1 MSSIQKEVLK
11 YHQAAVEQLRKKVA
25 EINELL
31 DVKDKIIKNWEDIH
45 KTQTETIELLHAR
58 IAILEMDID
67 DQKLK
72 EPLEIIN
79 KITDKK

>member
-1 MSSIQKEVLK
+1 MSIQEEVLK
-11 YHQAAVEQLRKKVA
+11 YHQAAVEQLRKKVD

-45 KTQTETIELLHAR
+45 QTQTETIELLHAR

-72 EPLEIIN
+72 EPLEIIQ

>member
-1 MSSIQKEVLK
+1 MSIQEEVLK
-11 YHQAAVEQLRKKVA
+11 YHQAAVEQLRKKVD

-31 DVKDKIIKNWEDIH
+31 DIKDKIIKNWEDVH
-45 KTQTETIELLHAR
+45 QTQTETIELLHAR

-72 EPLEIIN
+72 EPLEIIQN
-79 KITDKK
+79 ITDKK

>member
-1 MSSIQKEVLK
+1 MSIQEEVLK
-11 YHQAAVEQLRKKVA
+11 YHQAAVEQLRKKVD

-45 KTQTETIELLHAR
+45 QTQTETIELLHAR

-67 DQKLK
+67 DKKLK

>member
-1 MSSIQKEVLK
+1 MSIQEEVLK
-11 YHQAAVEQLRKKVA
+11 YHQAAVEQLRKKVD

-45 KTQTETIELLHAR
+45 QTQTETIELLHAR

>member
-1 MSSIQKEVLK
+1 MSIQTEVLK

-31 DVKDKIIKNWEDIH
+31 EVKDKIIKNWEDIH
-45 KTQTETIELLHAR
+45 QTQNETIELLHAR

-67 DQKLK
+67 DQKLQ
-72 EPLEIIN
+72 EPLEIIQ